1 VIGRR
6 KSVWGIGVAALA
18 TALLAAGTARAADGP
33 GMTGNLN
40 LLLGAKVLDED
51 DWTPNEGQAEGGV
64 SLDVRNASSILGFEI
79 RLLSSESDVHNVFLV
94 GPTSAETTE
103 VAFGLRLTFTYE
115 PGLRTYL
122 AGGPV
127 YIDARLKTP
136 SGTTSGNGNGVWLA
150 GGIYWILGGRVN
162 LGADVML
169 SGADVD
175 LNGTEV
181 KGGGAHLHLLLGLH
195 F

>member
-1 VIGRR
+1 MRGR
-6 KSVWGIGVAALA
+6 VLLAVVAA
-18 TALLAAGTARAADGP
+18 ALLAGAGPASAEPGG

-40 LLLGAKVLDED
+40 FLVGVKAMDGD
-51 DWTPNEGQAEGGV
+51 DWSPNEGQAEGGA
-64 SLDVRNASSILGFEI
+64 SLDVRNAASILGVEV
-79 RLLSSESDVHNVFLV
+79 RLLSSESDTHNVFLV

-103 VAFGLRLTFTYE
+103 VAFGLRVTFTYE
-115 PGLRTYL
+115 PDLRTYL

-127 YIDARLKTP
+127 YIDARLKRP
-136 SGTTSGNGNGVWLA
+136 SGVTSGSGTGVWLA
-150 GGIYWILGGRVN
+150 GGVYWILGGRIN

-181 KGGGAHLHLLLGLH
+181 KGGGAHLHLLAGFH